1 MAVSDVFLVKAAAV
15 AVGKIAVSAA
25 TKVLAKDVAE
35 ATLKQAGEAAAKSAG
50 QLGREGEALASQIT
64 GAGKN
69 SESWVVNGRTR
80 IPDQVLAQDNVT
92 RNPTIITEVKNVQY
106 QSLSQQL
113 RDYRDLVG
121 PGGRVNVA
129 LPPGAR
135 VSGPLQRAFDNPLN
149 PLNRIDLVPP
159 R

>member
-1 MAVSDVFLVKAAAV
+1 MALPFGAPVRIARAAV
-15 AVGKIAVSAA
+15 AARIGLRFGI
-25 TKVLAKDVAE
+25 TRMEPILAK
-35 ATLKQAGEAAAKSAG
+35 GAG
-50 QLGREGEALASQIT
+50 QLGREGEAIATAIT

-69 SESWVVNGRTR
+69 TESWVVNGRVRT
-80 IPDQVLAQDNVT
+80 PDQVLAQDIIT
-92 RNPTIITEVKNVQY
+92 RNPVHIVEVKNVKY
-106 QSLSQQL
+106 QSLTRQL

-121 PGGRVNVA
+121 PGGRVDVA

-135 VSGPLQRAFDNPLN
+135 VSRSLQKAFDDPRN